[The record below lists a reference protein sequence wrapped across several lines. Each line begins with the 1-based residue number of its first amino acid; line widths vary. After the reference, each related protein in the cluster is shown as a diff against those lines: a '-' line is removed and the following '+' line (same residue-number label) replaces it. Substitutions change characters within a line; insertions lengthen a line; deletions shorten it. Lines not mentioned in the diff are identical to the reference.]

1 MSGRLGMPTVSS
13 RLRPTAGRPARTAA
27 QLRHLRRS
35 AVGGLLLGVLL
46 LATGCTGSSDPAEG
60 RRSGA
65 TDQGGTT
72 TAFADCA
79 TLSTPLTGA
88 SAGTA
93 PADAPTP
100 GGSGTPTGT
109 ATPGVSGTPTGTAT
123 PGGSG
128 TPTGTATP
136 GGTTVRPLPRLTLPC
151 LVGESTV
158 EVGALRGPAVINLW
172 ASWCPPCLKE
182 LPVFQRFADQAGGAV
197 RVVGVNSGDDRDAAQ
212 SLGAD
217 FGLRFPSLFDR
228 DKRLLRHAKRPLV
241 PVTFFVDAEGRIR
254 HEDQTGALDYAE
266 LTELVREHL
275 GVTVRP

>member
-1 MSGRLGMPTVSS
+1 MSRRLGTRTGTSRIRTASS
-13 RLRPTAGRPARTAA
+13 RLGVRTVSGRPARTGP
-27 QLRHLRRS
+27 QLRHVRHS
-35 AVGGLLLGVLL
+35 ALGGLLLGVLL
-46 LATGCTGSSDPAEG
+46 LATACTGSSDPAEG
-60 RRSGA
+60 RRPGA

-93 PADAPTP
+93 PA
-100 GGSGTPTGT
+100 GTP
-109 ATPGVSGTPTGTAT
+109 T

-136 GGTTVRPLPRLTLPC
+136 GGTTVRPLPRLSLPC

-197 RVVGVNSGDDRDAAQ
+197 RVIGVNSGDDRDAAQ